1 MEHKNMVAL
10 ATMTTDD
17 DLFDDAP
24 ISVLSVAYC
33 DDAYFG

>member
-1 MEHKNMVAL
+1 MEIKNMVTL
-10 ATMTTDD
+10 AAMNTDD

>member
-1 MEHKNMVAL
+1 MDKRNPIAL
-10 ATMTTDD
+10 AVMTTDD
-17 DLFDDAP
+17 DLVDDAP